1 MSIPT
6 VLVLPFPAQGHVNP
20 MMILSEK
27 LVENGCKVVFVN
39 TEFNHK
45 RMVSCMVE
53 QQDQNSLIKLV
64 SMPDGLEPEH
74 DRKDLSKIF
83 DVGLNTMPHA
93 LEKLITEQNI
103 ISKSDNRIRYIVAD
117 VSMAWS
123 LNVGCKLGIKGAIFC
138 PSSAAIFALLYNIP
152 KLIHDGII
160 NSDGSLLT
168 TKKTIELSP
177 GKVEMDTGSLFWLNL
192 GVTMNVKHMLNY
204 LDTCA
209 KSSNLTELWF
219 CDTTYELEPKVL
231 SFFPK
236 ILPIGPLLRN
246 YSNMNASP
254 TRSMGQL
261 WEEDLSCT
269 SWLDQQPH
277 CSVIYAAFGSITCF
291 DQNQFNELALGL
303 DLTNRPFLW
312 VVREDNKMAYPNE
325 FQGNKGKIVQWAPQQ
340 KVLNHSAIA
349 SFVSHCGWNSTM
361 EGLCNG
367 VPFLCWPYFADQIY
381 NKAYI
386 CDELKVGMGL
396 DLDENGVVSRWE
408 IKKKLDQLLSDV
420 NMRTRSLKLKE
431 KVLDKGRS
439 SENLN
444 KLVKWIKG

>member
-1 MSIPT
+1 
-6 VLVLPFPAQGHVNP
+6 
-20 MMILSEK
+20 
-27 LVENGCKVVFVN
+27 
-39 TEFNHK
+39 
-45 RMVSCMVE
+45 
-53 QQDQNSLIKLV
+53 
-64 SMPDGLEPEH
+64 
-74 DRKDLSKIF
+74 
-83 DVGLNTMPHA
+83 MPHA

-103 ISKSDNRIRYIVAD
+103 ISKSENRIRFIVAD
-117 VSMAWS
+117 VNMAWS
-123 LNVGCKLGIKGAIFC
+123 LNVACKLGIKGALFC
-138 PSSAAIFALLYNIP
+138 PASAAIFALIYNIP

-168 TKKTIELSP
+168 TKKTIQLSP
-177 GKVEMDTGSLFWLNL
+177 GRVEMDTGSIFWLNL
-192 GVTMNVKHMLNY
+192 ADTMNTKHMLNY

-219 CDTTYELEPKVL
+219 CDTTYELEPRVL

-246 YSNMNASP
+246 YNNMNSSS

-269 SWLDQQPH
+269 SWLDQQPQ
-277 CSVIYAAFGSITCF
+277 CSVIYVAFGSITCF

-408 IKKKLDQLLSDV
+408 IKKKMEQLLSDV
-420 NMRTRSLKLKE
+420 NMRTRSMKLKE
-431 KVLDKGRS
+431 KVLDEGRS
-439 SENLN
+439 SDNLK
-444 KLVKWIKG
+444 KLVKWIKE